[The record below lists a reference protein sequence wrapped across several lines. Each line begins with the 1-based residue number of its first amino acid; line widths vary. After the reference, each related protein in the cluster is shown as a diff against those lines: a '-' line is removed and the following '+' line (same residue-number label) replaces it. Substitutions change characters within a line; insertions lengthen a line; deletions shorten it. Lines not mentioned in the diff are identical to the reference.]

1 MNSRPFTQ
9 KGFTLLEVL
18 LAITVL
24 SLLMVYVFSIVDSST
39 TTKETIIAEDR
50 EYLQILT
57 AFDRIEMDFSQ
68 IFSPLYFTIEE
79 ITRTTPGIGIAA
91 ELFQNTENKPRYRP
105 SKQFP
110 RVSQKFQRIPMLENE
125 TPTSFVFMTNS
136 NRRKVMDSPESR
148 YSWVS
153 YSLRATIVDSDLD
166 IAAGREQTQDLVRA
180 TLSRDPY
187 SEDINWDD
195 VRGHVLLKGI
205 KNFRFEF
212 WNKGTQRFVQL
223 LREDQLDPLSP
234 RLMKASF
241 TWVSPEGDEHEFQ
254 KTFRPLWPKFDRN
267 KEQGIIIRAMQETVR
282 LKREKDNPGES
293 PAPEP
298 NFDDNG
304 DGDF

>member
-1 MNSRPFTQ
+1 MKISPSNQ
-9 KGFTLLEVL
+9 NGFTLLEVL

-24 SLLMVYVFSIVDSST
+24 SLLMVYVFNIVDSST
-39 TTKETIIAEDR
+39 ITKEKIVSEDR

-68 IFSPLYFTIEE
+68 IFSPLYYTIEE

-110 RVSQKFQRIPMLENE
+110 RISQKFQKIPVLENE
-125 TPTSFVFMTNS
+125 EPTSFIFMTNS

-148 YSWVS
+148 YSWVA
-153 YSLRATIVDSDLD
+153 YSLRASVADPDLLD
-166 IAAGREQTQDLVRA
+166 PIPGREGTQDLVRS

-187 SEDINWDD
+187 AEEIDWDD
-195 VRGHVLLKGI
+195 VRGHVLLKGV

-212 WNKGTQRFVQL
+212 WNKGTQRFVPL
-223 LREDQLDPLSP
+223 LREDPLDPLSP
-234 RLMKASF
+234 RLMKVSF
-241 TWVSPEGDEHEFQ
+241 TWVSPEGEEHEFQ

-267 KEQGIIIRAMQETVR
+267 KEQGVIIRAMQETVR
-282 LKREKDNPGES
+282 LKRESENPGDVPPS
-293 PAPEP
+293 DIDQ
-298 NFDDNG
+298 DD